1 MRSFII
7 IFLMAAAAMSAQ
19 DISITIYNENYG
31 VIKETRKMEIPK
43 GRSEIMLA
51 DVPSE
56 IIPASVFIELN
67 GSVLEQNYR
76 YDLASLFTIL
86 QRYID
91 KEVTLVRG
99 GQPVTGKLLSVGDNN
114 IVLQKEDGSLDMFTD
129 TDDTRVLAGALPEG
143 LITKPALQW
152 LVESKSGGKQ
162 DVELSYHTKG
172 MSWQAEYILV
182 LNEDD
187 TRAGLNAWVSI
198 DNQSGASFKKAKL
211 QLIAGD
217 VNIIRTLPS
226 TFSSNVNLKRE
237 SFDESA
243 FREDKFFEYHKY
255 ELQRETGLQQNETK
269 QIGLFN
275 VDDIEII
282 KKYYYIVSEN
292 NTEVTLWL
300 QFTNSSGNNMGMPL
314 PKGKIRVNKASNKDE
329 LIFLG
334 EDLIEHTPKDEQV
347 KINIGNAFDIIGE
360 TTLLERNKI
369 ANEVTEEK
377 YKVEL
382 RNRKEEEALVEV
394 WQNFWQRDW
403 EIVESEVK
411 FKIEN
416 ARKVKFLVP
425 ALKAGEV
432 KSFTYKVRIKG

>member
-226 TFSSNVNLKRE
+226 SFSSNVNLKRE